1 MAKLPIPFSNPY
13 TYPGHS
19 GIDFPQKRGTPFR
32 ASGPGRVTTRS
43 KNLRGGYYVW
53 VQYDGGPLVGYHHM
67 DSHNGV
73 PAVGTRV
80 SEGTLLGYVGSLGQY
95 STGPHLHS
103 EVSGHRTTD
112 GYWQFFDRNRVVGQ
126 AAPASN
132 PAPAGEVGDEFMA
145 KIDDLWQRWLP
156 GQAGVKEA
164 GDIYLLFA
172 EVVNNVRSVVKNLTV
187 AKIRDAVWTQTVK
200 RTSGNVSALQELADA
215 KTNTITALAKLDE
228 LLKRPSVTL
237 TDAQVD
243 QLADKVGQ
251 KVALALAPTV
261 LDLMAERL
269 KE

>member
-1 MAKLPIPFSNPY
+1 MAKLPIPFGNPY

-53 VQYDGGPLVGYHHM
+53 VQYDAGPLVGYHHM

-80 SEGTLLGYVGSLGQY
+80 SEGALLGYVGSLGQY

-112 GYWQFFDRNRVVGQ
+112 GYWEFFDRNRVVGQ
-126 AAPASN
+126 ATPASN
-132 PAPAGEVGDEFMA
+132 PAPAGDGDEFMA
-145 KIDDLWQRWLP
+145 KIDDLWQRWQP
-156 GQAGVKEA
+156 GEAGVKTA
-164 GDIYLLFA
+164 GDLYLLFA
-172 EVVNNVRSVVKNLTV
+172 EVVTKVRTLAADT
-187 AKIRDAVWTQTVK
+187 AKAVWSTQVSRGGGK
-200 RTSGNVSALQELADA
+200 VSALQELADA
-215 KTNTITALAKLDE
+215 KTYGITANEKLDE

-237 TDAQVD
+237 TDAQAD

-251 KVALALAPTV
+251 KVALSIAPAV
-261 LDLMAERL
+261 LDAMAKRL
-269 KE
+269 ES